1 MFNRKY
7 YFKLAYNVAIARVKK
22 SIEGDEDVKE
32 KINKYKLK
40 AKDVPLFCYVQ
51 QKGESLS
58 QAMTMIY
65 ALKTDD
71 LKAYLGVYIGDNLYT
86 DEISESYYFVLYR
99 LNPFN
104 WYVAYFENMEEEIS
118 KYDIKKIPIWAFWKF
133 KKEIWIYD
141 PYDPENGQREFF
153 GSFFKNPII
162 HLKMK

>member
-104 WYVAYFENMEEEIS
+104 WYVAYFENLFNAI
-118 KYDIKKIPIWAFWKF
+118 FVVF
-133 KKEIWIYD
+133 
-141 PYDPENGQREFF
+141 
-153 GSFFKNPII
+153 
-162 HLKMK
+162 L